1 MAAASGSRVGG
12 FSTEGHSVV
21 SLGKQVTST
30 GATAAQQCLESAAA
44 GSAPGR
50 ERAPAAAR

>member
-1 MAAASGSRVGG
+1 MSYWPPPQGVEWVD
-12 FSTEGHSVV
+12 FFTEGHSVV

-44 GSAPGR
+44 GR